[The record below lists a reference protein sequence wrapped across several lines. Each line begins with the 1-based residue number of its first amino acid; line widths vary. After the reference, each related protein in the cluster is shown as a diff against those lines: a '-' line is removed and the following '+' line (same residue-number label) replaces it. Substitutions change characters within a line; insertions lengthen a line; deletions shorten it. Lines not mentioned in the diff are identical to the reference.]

1 MCSVSSL
8 LIKFM
13 RKILEEGKK
22 LLTTERKTVLDTLVR
37 KLKFIYSGEL
47 GRGSNILFSIMLTT
61 VPFRIGEMWCDNII
75 IF

>member
-1 MCSVSSL
+1 MLC
-8 LIKFM
+8 LIFINQIHEEEPGR
-13 RKILEEGKK
+13 RKKA
-22 LLTTERKTVLDTLVR
+22 LTTERKTVLDTLVR

-61 VPFRIGEMWCDNII
+61 VPFRIGEMWCDNVI